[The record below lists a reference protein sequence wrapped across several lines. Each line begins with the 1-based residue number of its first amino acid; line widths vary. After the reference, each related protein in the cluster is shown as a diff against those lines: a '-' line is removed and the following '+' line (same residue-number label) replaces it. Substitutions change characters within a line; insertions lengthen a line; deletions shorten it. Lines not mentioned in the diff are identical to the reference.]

1 MKLYD
6 GDSSASSLIEKYC
19 GTSLPPNF
27 ISSTNKAFIH
37 FQSNKY
43 AARTGFE
50 LEYRVISGKLKHR
63 EEIIKIKKLFFEEL
77 KPTKISSD
85 FFISL
90 KQYSIIHEMCLHT
103 PVRHFTI
110 DSFAYIHGFFL
121 ILIRL

>member
-37 FQSNKY
+37 FHSNEY
-43 AARTGFE
+43 QTRTGFE
-50 LEYRVISGKLKHR
+50 LEYRVIGGKLKHSA
-63 EEIIKIKKLFFEEL
+63 EIIKVKKLFFEEL

-85 FFISL
+85 FFIPL
-90 KQYSIIHEMCLHT
+90 KQNLIIHEMCLHT
-103 PVRHFTI
+103 PVLHFTI

>member
-37 FQSNKY
+37 FNSDKY
-43 AARTGFE
+43 HTTRTGFE
-50 LEYRVISGKLKHR
+50 LDYRVIGGKLKHR
-63 EEIIKIKKLFFEEL
+63 AEIINVKKLFFEEL

-85 FFISL
+85 FFYL
-90 KQYSIIHEMCLHT
+90 NNTRDVFPHATLQ
-103 PVRHFTI
+103 
-110 DSFAYIHGFFL
+110 
-121 ILIRL
+121 